1 MNPRLAPL
9 VVICGLCTLVP
20 LPILDDWCE
29 RRVTRTLLSGIAKDR
44 GVELEA
50 AALHT
55 LTEDRSSMLLGCL
68 FSMFIWPFKK
78 LFSTFFVVF
87 IIKQGI
93 DKATLAAHRAA
104 MVRVAL
110 DQGLL
115 TASTLQAGEAERVRD
130 AMDAAIAG
138 VRTSPLGRGLRRLAN
153 PEIPVPDGAD
163 GLVRLVEGLR
173 RYGGG
178 APVVEAFAARL
189 AVRPGELAGGGKS
202 G

>member
-9 VVICGLCTLVP
+9 IVICGLCTLVP

-29 RRVTRTLLSGIAKDR
+29 RRVTRTLISGIAKSH

-87 IIKQGI
+87 IIKQVI
-93 DKATLAAHRAA
+93 DKAALAAHRAA

-110 DQGLL
+110 DRGML
-115 TASTLQAGEAERVRD
+115 ASPMEQAGDAERVRD

-138 VRTSPLGRGLRRLAN
+138 VRTSPVGRGLRRLAN
-153 PEIPVPDGAD
+153 PEVPVPEGAD
-163 GLVRLVEGLR
+163 GLVRLVESLR

-178 APVVEAFAARL
+178 APVVDAFATQLQGPPVVATS
-189 AVRPGELAGGGKS
+189 GER
-202 G
+202 